1 MIDSR
6 YKGRE
11 YFLTKQERIMIDKRT
26 VFKDAK
32 DRKTI
37 SVWVDKKIKEDAE
50 TIMKRLGFTPTTLI
64 NMLYRQII
72 LVKKIPFE
80 VKIDKEE
87 DE

>member
-26 VFKDAK
+26 VFTDAK

>member
-1 MIDSR
+1 
-6 YKGRE
+6 
-11 YFLTKQERIMIDKRT
+11 MIDKRT
-26 VFKDAK
+26 VFTDAK